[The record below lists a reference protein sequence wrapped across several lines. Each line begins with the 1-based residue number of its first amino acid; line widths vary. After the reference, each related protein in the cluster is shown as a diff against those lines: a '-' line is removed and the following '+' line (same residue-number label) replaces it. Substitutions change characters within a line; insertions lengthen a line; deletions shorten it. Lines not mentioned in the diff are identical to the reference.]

1 MSLTTI
7 NYSDVFYRRNGLG
20 NVTALT
26 LQGNA
31 SVPALT
37 VTAGNIYANSSYFQ
51 VSYANIGNTAISS
64 TGTDG
69 YIQYSSSGSRSAPVL
84 TFSGDVTGL
93 YKSGTGQLAF
103 TSAGTNSAIIAN
115 NSYGGSS
122 FNSSLAI
129 TGVLTVPNNGGVF
142 GYAPSITGNTD
153 STTGIFF
160 NYSGY
165 GAPNMGVSVG
175 STPIATFASS
185 AASGPG
191 SSIYSDLTINGNV
204 SISASKALILS
215 AGPLYA
221 NTSLL
226 QANNVLI
233 GNSLTLTSGPVY
245 ANTSLLQANNALI
258 GNSLTVTTGP
268 IYANAS
274 LLQANNALIGNSLTL
289 TSGPLY
295 ANTSLIKANN
305 LTIGNVVTLSN
316 IPAQY
321 ALVTTS
327 GGVLANSVTTLT
339 ELAQLSGIGGTTVIS
354 QLNQKANLSGATFT
368 GAVTLSAIL
377 YACSNVQSVS
387 FQNINDPTTGYAFG
401 ATGQCNVISAGVTCA
416 VFASQ
421 TKGGSSIS
429 SDLSVTG
436 NVSIS
441 ASKAL
446 ILSAGPI
453 YANTSLV
460 QANNATIG
468 NALTLSAVQ
477 ASYALVTS
485 ASNTITSSTVLATEL
500 AQLSGIGATTVIS
513 QLNQK
518 ANLSSATFTTLSTG
532 TLNVT
537 GTTTL
542 GSSVVLASPT
552 TFTTGTATFTNAL
565 TASSNLSVGGD
576 LTVTGNL
583 TVSGNTTTV
592 NTQQL
597 TVADPIVVINSGGL
611 TSNAGLYIGSGTN
624 GANVVVAYNP
634 ASKNIEMYKTSSVS
648 TTNNAFTNTGYANLR
663 ASALT
668 LDNTTGVGLSL
679 MGGVSSDQGTGIGA
693 FLSTSGGTNTTIM
706 NLTANGSTVAAIYG
720 PDPFT
725 TASGDSGGFYVNGTL
740 GSEDLVIGNVNSS
753 STVLIRTCDNGAFDA
768 KSNTHN
774 ISIQGA
780 ILKQNPSFFGPGYNI
795 IGTNVPFNN
804 IMGTLYV
811 STSNLMSGANAKAG
825 HATISVLKLAGATE
839 MDVMPVSVH
848 QSTLCNVFAVG
859 KSSDN
864 GNVVITTDS
873 DCAITWQFYGSAF

>member
-1 MSLTTI
+1 MTTI

-160 NYSGY
+160 NYGGY

-215 AGPLYA
+215 AGPL
-221 NTSLL
+221 
-226 QANNVLI
+226 
-233 GNSLTLTSGPVY
+233 Y

-354 QLNQKANLSGATFT
+354 QLNQKASLSGAAFT
-368 GAVTLSAIL
+368 GT
-377 YACSNVQSVS
+377 
-387 FQNINDPTTGYAFG
+387 
-401 ATGQCNVISAGVTCA
+401 
-416 VFASQ
+416 
-421 TKGGSSIS
+421 
-429 SDLSVTG
+429 
-436 NVSIS
+436 
-441 ASKAL
+441 
-446 ILSAGPI
+446 I
-453 YANTSLV
+453 YANASLV